1 MYDFPRV
8 IPVKTVT
15 GNGKARIKMLS
26 QHLTIVTRYG
36 IMNHTGIPANTSL
49 NAVLY
54 HSQYAGLFPDARMND
69 RFQSRFSKRQ
79 RFKATKFEAAR
90 IQRYKKAR
98 IRLL

>member
-1 MYDFPRV
+1 
-8 IPVKTVT
+8 
-15 GNGKARIKMLS
+15 MLS

-36 IMNHTGIPANTSL
+36 IINRTGIPDNASV

-69 RFQSRFSKRQ
+69 RFQSRFSKKQ
-79 RFKATKFEAAR
+79 RFKATKLEAAR
-90 IQRYKKAR
+90 MQRYKEAR

>member
-15 GNGKARIKMLS
+15 GNGNVRIKMLS

-36 IMNHTGIPANTSL
+36 IMNHVGIPANTSP

-79 RFKATKFEAAR
+79 RDKDSKQQNSKLHVYKDTKS
-90 IQRYKKAR
+90 
-98 IRLL
+98 